1 MQGNY
6 SYMLKKE
13 PSSFAPGDNIVDIE
27 NEIDCYLFSE
37 YLDKHD
43 IGECVGYSQA
53 EPIGHDEEY
62 HASKPMQDR
71 YEGDAQRIAN
81 QACRYHEVRINTAM
95 NKKLSLNK
103 NEETKQGFRFDR

>member
-1 MQGNY
+1 
-6 SYMLKKE
+6 MLKKE

-37 YLDKHD
+37 YLDKHN

-62 HASKPMQDR
+62 HASKPVQDG
-71 YEGDAQRIAN
+71 YEGDAQRIAD
-81 QACRYHEVRINTAM
+81 QACRYHEVCINTAM
-95 NKKLSLNK
+95 NKKLS
-103 NEETKQGFRFDR
+103 EDTTEVTRI